1 MPPRRPGGKYKGLI
15 TRTKTD
21 AALAAEADAR
31 AKKRQ
36 EEVLKRA
43 AMRKQREKMDREGV
57 GPDAVDPEEVRCLN
71 WTWISDEH
79 PEELHER
86 CTCEDLGEVGLTQQ
100 PLEGCAAEAN
110 AWRTNLSGSGLLGDT
125 AWIAFHMGDERCLV
139 QRCSGTCVRLGDRS
153 PGAVRVTHPYLPSGA
168 GPLPALSSFAPRELC
183 PGGAATILA
192 ELGTV
197 SREDGVVPA
206 EVAEIEFQR
215 LFGPL
220 QLRDQAFQ
228 SLRFE
233 CAADAHRAVADVCL
247 GEKCDEWSKYAL
259 PRCQVF
265 LGLPYDFGDS
275 NFLYAPACERSGQFY
290 CPPGLPLALQLTL
303 KAGSRSATVWA
314 AMLEGLMPGI
324 VAVRRTLAVQLGL
337 SEESNKLARYAW
349 EWLEHE
355 ETRLGCGGDL
365 AFFSISRGVG
375 MLDQGQIG
383 LPMALCPSCCRRASG
398 RLRVIFLRD
407 PVARMWSFFE
417 GYWFPRKGQL
427 LPEPSFET
435 WLRLILSRN
444 ASSSSLFEASDLDH
458 VRPALHRP
466 LGHESQEVMF
476 CMEDVEKSLR
486 RVEGALCRYYH
497 HCTPLPQFPAVKK
510 KKKASSSKP
519 LATLGDFAA
528 GLVRDRFHFDFDALA
543 SC

>member
-1 MPPRRPGGKYKGLI
+1 MSRSGKYKGLI

-57 GPDAVDPEEVRCLN
+57 GPDAVDPEEVG
-71 WTWISDEH
+71 TW
-79 PEELHER
+79 
-86 CTCEDLGEVGLTQQ
+86 VG
-100 PLEGCAAEAN
+100 AE
-110 AWRTNLSGSGLLGDT
+110 
-125 AWIAFHMGDERCLV
+125 
-139 QRCSGTCVRLGDRS
+139 
-153 PGAVRVTHPYLPSGA
+153 GAVRVTHPYLPSGA

-220 QLRDQAFQ
+220 RLRDQAFQ

-458 VRPALHRP
+458 VREAAKDFELVDGRPAWRYEEVLPSLEEGRCPAAEGPEMKIHEREIGWKRHCNGMDPDFPKNCNGMKQLLPSSLTLPLNNFLALDTGLRAVDRCDTRDTHATCHRC
-466 LGHESQEVMF
+466 Q
-476 CMEDVEKSLR
+476 DAR
-486 RVEGALCRYYH
+486 AA
-497 HCTPLPQFPAVKK
+497 FPPGRKW
-510 KKKASSSKP
+510 
-519 LATLGDFAA
+519 A
-528 GLVRDRFHFDFDALA
+528 GR
-543 SC
+543 

>member
-1 MPPRRPGGKYKGLI
+1 
-15 TRTKTD
+15 
-21 AALAAEADAR
+21 
-31 AKKRQ
+31 
-36 EEVLKRA
+36 
-43 AMRKQREKMDREGV
+43 
-57 GPDAVDPEEVRCLN
+57 
-71 WTWISDEH
+71 
-79 PEELHER
+79 
-86 CTCEDLGEVGLTQQ
+86 
-100 PLEGCAAEAN
+100 
-110 AWRTNLSGSGLLGDT
+110 
-125 AWIAFHMGDERCLV
+125 
-139 QRCSGTCVRLGDRS
+139 
-153 PGAVRVTHPYLPSGA
+153 
-168 GPLPALSSFAPRELC
+168 
-183 PGGAATILA
+183 
-192 ELGTV
+192 
-197 SREDGVVPA
+197 
-206 EVAEIEFQR
+206 
-215 LFGPL
+215 
-220 QLRDQAFQ
+220 
-228 SLRFE
+228 
-233 CAADAHRAVADVCL
+233 
-247 GEKCDEWSKYAL
+247 
-259 PRCQVF
+259 
-265 LGLPYDFGDS
+265 
-275 NFLYAPACERSGQFY
+275 
-290 CPPGLPLALQLTL
+290 
-303 KAGSRSATVWA
+303 
-314 AMLEGLMPGI
+314 MPGI

-337 SEESNKLARYAW
+337 SEESNKLARYAPHRTFESIFSEGGTGNWCFIFLSQVHVTTSTARKNTECLCGNASMFDPDVLVLYDCVLPRLRPSPDKAW

-486 RVEGALCRYYH
+486 RVEGALCRYYQ